1 MGTIP
6 SDSFLIMVVVL
17 FLLLGTF
24 MDPAPAMMIFV
35 PILVPL
41 AQKIDIHPRPLGIIV
56 VMPMDSGKI
65 TPEYEAGGTGVHR

>member
-1 MGTIP
+1 
-6 SDSFLIMVVVL
+6 
-17 FLLLGTF
+17 
-24 MDPAPAMMIFV
+24 MDPAAAMMIFV

-56 VMPMDSGKI
+56 VMPMDSEKI